1 MIARLNRAGVLQE
14 RVVGGFSNGSVLRV
28 GAPGEGWEAGYAA
41 TLQTPGAA
49 PVEEGFTW
57 RNVLASYVHLHFGS
71 NPELATALV
80 DRCRQARP
88 QHNINRPPD
97 VHTRGIA
104 CLLRVAA

>member
-1 MIARLNRAGVLQE
+1 M
-14 RVVGGFSNGSVLRV
+14 VGGFSNGSVIRV

-88 QHNINRPPD
+88 QQNTNRP
-97 VHTRGIA
+97 
-104 CLLRVAA
+104 